1 MQAINRTRAMPSGVS
16 PRQLAV
22 ASIGGLAG
30 IAALICSGM
39 GWNFGRDFGVV
50 GLLVSVL
57 IALLMALRSISIKAT
72 SIRRDI
78 LRQGQ
83 RQLAVTS
90 RVEANTGLAVPR
102 GLNRADAPQIG
113 SSLEYSGRYFGIG
126 PEYEYA
132 WRAAQNPSAL
142 ETFALRT
149 KSVKMRDAF
158 ARWATGMQFGY
169 TDVVRMARSS
179 RAVPLDGIAGVVA
192 GWNSKGLLALARV
205 VANQR
210 IRVDDASTAVLL
222 FQLCVQVFG
231 LKALGKTDRALFLEA
246 LVDVGLAKDAR
257 QLIHEI
263 RLNNLD
269 PIQASLLE
277 ANLCLC
283 EAAPDQGRNGWLKLT
298 NKVLE
303 SDGAGLVSLMPGT
316 SSPLDRLFVPSV
328 SSSQEKFKNAPLVSV
343 IVPTHNGSELID
355 TALRSLQE
363 QTWENIEILVVDD
376 CSNEHHVQRLRELCS
391 LYGNVKL
398 FELDQNR
405 GAYVARNYALQY
417 ASGEFLTVHDDDDWS
432 HPEKIQRQ
440 VVHLLKSP
448 QAVANMSMH
457 SRVTEELRFIRVNN
471 NTKFVQPNYS
481 SIMVRRSALKE
492 IGVWDT
498 VNRGAD
504 AEFRDR
510 INSIYGTRVEV
521 VGNVPMSF
529 TRTRIGS
536 LTHGELDRG
545 YIEPAR
551 LVYLESYTRAHQLGI
566 YAGRREQREF
576 AVPLDLLPDSRGQHK
591 GEFDVVFATDFRFPG
606 GTTTLTIQEIGSAFE
621 QGLRVGVLQLDSPL
635 NKPGSPLSSSLLDLL
650 FRGSASLLRLADQ
663 YHSKALIIRHP
674 SVVQF
679 LDNMTSPAEIDQ
691 CLLIANTAPVIAG
704 GSGSVY
710 DLEDCARN
718 ISQCFSIDVTVVPE
732 SGVTRRL
739 VKEVSGTTQLSD
751 YDWPGFI
758 PVLPEIR
765 RRVQE
770 RRPVVGRHSRDNR
783 MKWPDKLVDFVDAYY
798 QPEIFRTHVLGG
810 MDSIAASIPQD
821 VRDGL
826 SVSPF
831 GSEDVRTYLSR
842 LDFWVYFHSEA
853 TVESFG
859 MAAAEAMEAGLVVIL
874 PHYMQAT
881 FGDGAIYAE
890 PREVGTVIQRYWNDR
905 ELYVRQSE
913 HARSYV
919 KNHYSETAYET
930 RLQGILLSCETKCI
944 TGKHV
949 YSDLPG
955 PLTPIA

>member
-919 KNHYSETAYET
+919 KNHYSQTAYET